1 MNNKADRLKKM
12 AEAVS
17 GSDLKTEKI
26 KELNTQKVI
35 MKNKNLRY
43 SQEWDIIIQNNYGGT
58 VTSYILR
65 AIQNQMQRDG
75 FL

>member
-1 MNNKADRLKKM
+1 MNKKIDRLKKM

-26 KELNTQKVI
+26 KELNTKKVI